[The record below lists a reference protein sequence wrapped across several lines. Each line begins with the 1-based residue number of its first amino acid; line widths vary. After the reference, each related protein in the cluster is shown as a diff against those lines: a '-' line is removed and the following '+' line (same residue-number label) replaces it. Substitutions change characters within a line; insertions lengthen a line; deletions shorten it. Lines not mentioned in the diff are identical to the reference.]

1 MLGYCR
7 GTGTDIET
15 RPQTKVG
22 NSERERERNF
32 GKHFK
37 QQ

>member
-22 NSERERERNF
+22 NSEIEREREEF
-32 GKHFK
+32 WQTF
-37 QQ
+37 